1 MGGCTITKLATSLTQ
16 LFSDMEKAII
26 NAESAGLGVD
36 SELVVIDPTKD
47 KARFFKAT
55 LKYDETIPISYPTG
69 VDFEEVEKGRAFH
82 IGVAGRFGP
91 KPEEGQLAGAI
102 HVHT

>member
-55 LKYDETIPISYPTG
+55 LKYDETIPMSFPTG
-69 VDFEEVEKGRAFH
+69 VTFEEVKDGRYFH
-82 IGVAGRFGP
+82 VGVAGKFGP
-91 KPEEGQLAGAI
+91 KPGEGQLVGTI